1 MNDRIREAGQSIMGA
16 VQESNRQTL
25 RDHGDDQ
32 HRKGFT
38 KAASISLR
46 LVQDEIDVLK
56 EQMKGPG
63 LNKSEQALYAHLD
76 ELRSKIESDF
86 DRYWQ
91 GTGVDWR
98 PPKPV
103 VKGVVRQT
111 GKSQP

>member
-1 MNDRIREAGQSIMGA
+1 MNDRIRQARQFIQGA
-16 VQESNRQTL
+16 VQESARQTL
-25 RDHGDDQ
+25 SDHGDDQ

-38 KAASISLR
+38 RAASISLR

-63 LNKSEQALYAHLD
+63 LNKPEQALYAHLD
-76 ELRSKIESDF
+76 ELKSKIESDF

-98 PPKPV
+98 LPKPV
-103 VKGVVRQT
+103 VKGGAWQT

>member
-1 MNDRIREAGQSIMGA
+1 MNDRIRQARQFIQAA

-25 RDHGDDQ
+25 SDHGDDLY
-32 HRKGFT
+32 RKGFT
-38 KAASISLR
+38 RAASISLR

-76 ELRSKIESDF
+76 ELKSKVESDF

-91 GTGVDWR
+91 GSGVDWR

-103 VKGVVRQT
+103 VKGGVRQT